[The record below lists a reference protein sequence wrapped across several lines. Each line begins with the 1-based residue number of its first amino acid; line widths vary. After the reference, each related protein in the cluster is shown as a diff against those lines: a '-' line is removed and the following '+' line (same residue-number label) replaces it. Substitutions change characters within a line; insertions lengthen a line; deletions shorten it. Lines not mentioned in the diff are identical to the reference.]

1 MTKEEAARLVATA
14 RELWP
19 SNWDINDTT
28 FRVWH
33 AVLSEVDYHDAM
45 EAMLVLSVTGTFY
58 PRPGP
63 GDVWRQVHREQ
74 MPDDESAWNQ
84 VKGYLSRS
92 FPDLGVFPPG
102 PEDRTLVAR
111 AYRLAGG
118 YSVVNDA
125 NYGRRAFTRAW
136 DEITRQVAEAT
147 AELLPQQITRRTGD
161 RRQVTRRRDEVEG

>member
-19 SNWDINDTT
+19 AAWDINDTT

-63 GDVWRQVHREQ
+63 GDIWRQVHREE
-74 MPDDESAWNQ
+74 MPDEESAWRN
-84 VKGYLSRS
+84 VRDYLSAT
-92 FPDLGVFPPG
+92 FPDLGIFPPG
-102 PEDRTLVAR
+102 PDDRSLVAR

-118 YSVVNDA
+118 YTVINDA
-125 NYGRRAFTRAW
+125 KHGRRAFARAW
-136 DEITRQVAEAT
+136 QEITRQVAEAT
-147 AELLPQQITRRTGD
+147 GELLPQQVTGRRHTD
-161 RRQVTRRRDEVEG
+161 RQVEK